1 MLKMTIHLC
10 GTIKEAQSC
19 MENGYDLHQ
28 KDREFEERDWV
39 YSRVQP
45 YGQASISMGGNLKLA
60 NLFHLF
66 GIKLGFCFLLD
77 LEE

>member
-1 MLKMTIHLC
+1 MTIHLC

-39 YSRVQP
+39 LFKGSTIW
-45 YGQASISMGGNLKLA
+45 ASINFNGRE
-60 NLFHLF
+60 
-66 GIKLGFCFLLD
+66 
-77 LEE
+77 LEVSQSFSFIWN